1 MEGGKGT
8 EGHPE
13 EKPGADS
20 EAPPNMASAEMRS
33 RAGEG
38 NGSRLA
44 LAEEAALG
52 CQPLQRHQTAQV
64 RMGPSLRSESRG
76 LRSMEH
82 RKGSPGTSTEDPVAA
97 WPFCD
102 LHPYSVP

>member
-1 MEGGKGT
+1 MLSVEMEGGKRT
-8 EGHPE
+8 EEHPE

-33 RAGEG
+33 RAGVG

-52 CQPLQRHQTAQV
+52 VSLCRDTRQHRSGWAPLFA
-64 RMGPSLRSESRG
+64 
-76 LRSMEH
+76 
-82 RKGSPGTSTEDPVAA
+82 
-97 WPFCD
+97 
-102 LHPYSVP
+102 